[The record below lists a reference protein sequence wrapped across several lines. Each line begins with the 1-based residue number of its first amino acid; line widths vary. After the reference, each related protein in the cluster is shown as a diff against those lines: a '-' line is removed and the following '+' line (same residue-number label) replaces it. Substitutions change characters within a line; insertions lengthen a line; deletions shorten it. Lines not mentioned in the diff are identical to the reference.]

1 MLIKGIYKLGQEVKI
16 KPNTSKNDCVNR
28 SCNDCFKGKIIVST
42 KGYGSEDLILKDSAD
57 GKYCTVLTE
66 KDIMPISWRAR
77 YDKT

>member
-28 SCNDCFKGKIIVST
+28 SCNDCFKGKIIVS
-42 KGYGSEDLILKDSAD
+42 KEDYGIGLILKDSND